1 MDMRKTAA
9 ALILALLFSAAIG
22 TMLVNLATAN
32 PTWSAD
38 FPREPDK
45 TPPTITLH
53 SPLQNQTC
61 NSTNIL
67 LNFTVAKP
75 ETWFKVLESSN
86 LENYTWVLGN
96 VTSVSYEVDGGEKQS
111 IPVHD
116 TSNLNAAYTGR
127 TLNFSLNLT
136 LPQGPHNKTVGVEAE
151 SYYVKPYYL
160 TGPPF
165 SITVHGES

>member
-22 TMLVNLATAN
+22 TMLVKLATAN
-32 PTWSAD
+32 PTWSTD

-86 LENYTWVLGN
+86 PENYTWALGN
-96 VTSVSYEVDGGEKQS
+96 VTSVSYEVAEAK
-111 IPVHD
+111 
-116 TSNLNAAYTGR
+116 
-127 TLNFSLNLT
+127 
-136 LPQGPHNKTVGVEAE
+136 NKASPFTTHLILMQHIRAE
-151 SYYVKPYYL
+151 
-160 TGPPF
+160 
-165 SITVHGES
+165 H